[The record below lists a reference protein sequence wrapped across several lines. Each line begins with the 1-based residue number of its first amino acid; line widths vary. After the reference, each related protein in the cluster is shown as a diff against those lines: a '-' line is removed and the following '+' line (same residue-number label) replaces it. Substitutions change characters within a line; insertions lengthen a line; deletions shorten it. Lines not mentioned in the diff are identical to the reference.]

1 MLEAAVLSF
10 ELVDGVAEDAAAD
23 CEALP
28 ASEEVAGV
36 AAAAG
41 AAALE
46 DALLSVVLAEA
57 LELLFDC
64 WQLSAIDFTL
74 VTL

>member
-1 MLEAAVLSF
+1 VLEAAGLSF
-10 ELVDGVAEDAAAD
+10 ELVDGVAEDEAAD

-41 AAALE
+41 AAA
-46 DALLSVVLAEA
+46 EA

-74 VTL
+74 ITL

>member
-1 MLEAAVLSF
+1 MLEAAGLSF
-10 ELVDGVAEDAAAD
+10 ELVDGVAEDEAAD

-41 AAALE
+41 AAA
-46 DALLSVVLAEA
+46 EA
-57 LELLFDC
+57 LELLDC